1 MEGCPLLMRQPTQML
16 YGHQSQEAN
25 VGFDGE
31 LNFEDNNMENQEDGD

>member
-31 LNFEDNNMENQEDGD
+31 LNFEDNNMEGQEDGD